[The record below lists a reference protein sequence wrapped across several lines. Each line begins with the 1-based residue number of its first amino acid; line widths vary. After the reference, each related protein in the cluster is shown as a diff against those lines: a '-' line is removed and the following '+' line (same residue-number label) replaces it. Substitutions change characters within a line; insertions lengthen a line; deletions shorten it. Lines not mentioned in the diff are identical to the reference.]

1 MTNHFRELVQ
11 ELLEHIDNNPLTDE
25 QLEKIEKWIEE
36 NKKWLVEKGKNEKMD
51 TLLSQELLQRSQS
64 IWNAYHNLEINHHG
78 EKWSIEEDLL
88 ALSNDIGNLN
98 RLVMTRKGR
107 YYDETPYQLEEK
119 LAENI
124 WWLIELANRL
134 NVDIEK
140 EMESFLSEKEQ
151 LLKIVNK

>member
-1 MTNHFRELVQ
+1 
-11 ELLEHIDNNPLTDE
+11 
-25 QLEKIEKWIEE
+25 
-36 NKKWLVEKGKNEKMD
+36 MD
-51 TLLSQELLQRSQS
+51 TLLSQELLQRSQN
-64 IWNAYHNLEINHHG
+64 IRDAYHNLEINHHG
-78 EKWSIEEDLL
+78 EKWSVEEDLL

-107 YYDETPYQLEEK
+107 YYDEKPFRLEQK
-119 LAENI
+119 LAEDI